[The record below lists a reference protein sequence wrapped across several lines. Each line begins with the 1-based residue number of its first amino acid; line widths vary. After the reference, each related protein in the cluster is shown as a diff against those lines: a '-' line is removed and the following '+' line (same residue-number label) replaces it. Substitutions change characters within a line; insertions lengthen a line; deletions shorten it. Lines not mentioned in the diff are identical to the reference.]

1 MKTTYQYDHYF
12 LYQDIIDMCTSF
24 VNNYPDLCSKETICI
39 TEKKREVIAM
49 TLTNKNTGDPLDKPA
64 FYMDANTHAGE
75 ITGNVVA
82 MHMMDYLLT
91 NYASN
96 STCKKILDEYTVY
109 VIPRITM
116 DGSEVYLTSA
126 YGLRSADR
134 DYNVQDSGIKQ
145 FDLDDDGVIRSMRIK
160 NKHGAWKKDV
170 LNENLMVEREPD
182 DIDGEFY
189 DVFVEGI
196 MDNYNGVNLYQKKA
210 EWGLDFNRNY
220 PYGWYNEVRQ
230 SGAGYYPL
238 SNPENKAVVDFVLKH
253 PNIGAVLTMHT
264 SGGVLLYPPGTKHEK
279 DGDPT
284 DMKIYKTIGKMA
296 TKELDYP
303 CINIFDNFN
312 KDQVFFPSG
321 AFDDWCYQDQ
331 GIYAYTMELWDLNKH
346 IGKPV
351 DWFNKEEPT
360 IEDMMDTYNKMIKF
374 SEENDLDAFKPWTKI
389 DHPQFGEV
397 EVGGFNHK
405 FLLQNCPCKF
415 LKEEVEKATK
425 FSLRYLLA
433 LPKLNIEDTTV
444 TKLAHNIYK
453 VEAVVAN
460 DGYMP
465 TYLSNEAKKLKKDE
479 SIKVTIENCRVLS
492 KDKTIE
498 IDSLGGYSLCDTSS
512 SLYGNLQTTNRN
524 DIACK
529 VEWIIETSDDNIT
542 IMAYNNKCG
551 KVSKTVSLA

>member
-24 VNNYPDLCSKETICI
+24 VNDYPDLCSKETICI
-39 TEKKREVIAM
+39 TEKNREVIAM

-296 TKELDYP
+296 TKEMDYP
-303 CINIFDNFN
+303 CINIFYNFN

-331 GIYAYTMELWDLNKH
+331 GIYAYTMELWDLKKH

-433 LPKLNIEDTTV
+433 LPKLNIEDTIL
-444 TKLAHNIYK
+444 TKLADNMYK
-453 VEAVVAN
+453 VEAVIAN

-479 SIKVTIENCRVLS
+479 SIKVTIENCKVLS

-529 VEWIIETSDDNIT
+529 VEWIIETGDDNIT

>member
-39 TEKKREVIAM
+39 TEKNREVIAM

-91 NYASN
+91 NYESN

-331 GIYAYTMELWDLNKH
+331 GIFAYTMELWDLNKH

-351 DWFNKEEPT
+351 DWFDKKEPT

-433 LPKLNIEDTTV
+433 LPKLNIEDTIV
-444 TKLAHNIYK
+444 TKLADNMYK
-453 VEAVVAN
+453 VEAVIAN

-479 SIKVTIENCRVLS
+479 SIKVTIENCKVLS

-529 VEWIIETSDDNIT
+529 VEWIIETGDDNIT

>member
-39 TEKKREVIAM
+39 TEKNREVIAM

-91 NYASN
+91 NYESN

-331 GIYAYTMELWDLNKH
+331 GIFAYTMELWDLNKH

-351 DWFNKEEPT
+351 DWFDKKEPT

-433 LPKLNIEDTTV
+433 LPKLNIEDTIV
-444 TKLAHNIYK
+444 TKLADNMYK
-453 VEAVVAN
+453 VEAVIAN

-479 SIKVTIENCRVLS
+479 SIKVTIENCKVLS

-529 VEWIIETSDDNIT
+529 VEWIIETTDDNIT

>member
-24 VNNYPDLCSKETICI
+24 VNDYPDLCSKETICI

-91 NYASN
+91 NYDSN

-346 IGKPV
+346 IGKSV
-351 DWFNKEEPT
+351 DWFDKKEPT

-433 LPKLNIEDTTV
+433 LPKLNIEDTIV
-444 TKLAHNIYK
+444 TKLADNMYK
-453 VEAVVAN
+453 VEAVIAN

-479 SIKVTIENCRVLS
+479 SIKVTIENCKVLS

>member
-24 VNNYPDLCSKETICI
+24 VNDYPDLCSKETICI
-39 TEKKREVIAM
+39 TEKNREVIAM

-220 PYGWYNEVRQ
+220 PYGWYNGVRQ

-296 TKELDYP
+296 TKEMDYP

-331 GIYAYTMELWDLNKH
+331 GIFAYTMELWDLKKH

-444 TKLAHNIYK
+444 TKLATNIYK

-479 SIKVTIENCRVLS
+479 SIKVTIENCKVLS

-529 VEWIIETSDDNIT
+529 VEWIIETGDDNIT

>member
-24 VNNYPDLCSKETICI
+24 VNDYPDLCSKETICI
-39 TEKKREVIAM
+39 TEKNREVIAM

-331 GIYAYTMELWDLNKH
+331 GIYAYTMELWDLKKH

-397 EVGGFNHK
+397 EIGGFNHK

-444 TKLAHNIYK
+444 TKLATNIYK

-479 SIKVTIENCRVLS
+479 SIKVTIENCKVLS

-529 VEWIIETSDDNIT
+529 VEWIIETGDDNIT

>member
-24 VNNYPDLCSKETICI
+24 VNDYPDLCSKETICI
-39 TEKKREVIAM
+39 TEKNREVIAM

-238 SNPENKAVVDFVLKH
+238 SNPENKAVVDCVLKH

-296 TKELDYP
+296 TKEMDYP

-331 GIYAYTMELWDLNKH
+331 GIYAYTMELWDLKKH

-444 TKLAHNIYK
+444 TKLATNIYK

-479 SIKVTIENCRVLS
+479 SIKVTIENCKVLS

-529 VEWIIETSDDNIT
+529 VEWIIETGDDNIT

>member
-24 VNNYPDLCSKETICI
+24 VNDYPDLCSKETICI
-39 TEKKREVIAM
+39 TQKNREVIAM

-296 TKELDYP
+296 TKEMDYP

-331 GIYAYTMELWDLNKH
+331 GIYAYTMELWDLKKH

-433 LPKLNIEDTTV
+433 LPKLYIEDTTV
-444 TKLAHNIYK
+444 TKLATNIYK

-479 SIKVTIENCRVLS
+479 SIKVTIENCKVLS

-529 VEWIIETSDDNIT
+529 VEWIIETGDDNIT

>member
-24 VNNYPDLCSKETICI
+24 VNDYPDLCSKETICI
-39 TEKKREVIAM
+39 TEKNREVIAM

-331 GIYAYTMELWDLNKH
+331 GIFAYTMELWDLKKH

-444 TKLAHNIYK
+444 TKLATNIYK

-479 SIKVTIENCRVLS
+479 SIKVTIENCKVLS

-529 VEWIIETSDDNIT
+529 VEWIIETGDDNIT

>member
-39 TEKKREVIAM
+39 TEKNREVIAM

-296 TKELDYP
+296 TKEMDYP

-331 GIYAYTMELWDLNKH
+331 GIFAYTMELWDLNKH

-351 DWFNKEEPT
+351 DWFDKKEPT

-433 LPKLNIEDTTV
+433 LPKLNIEDTIV
-444 TKLAHNIYK
+444 TKLADNMYK

-479 SIKVTIENCRVLS
+479 SIKVTIENCKVLS

-529 VEWIIETSDDNIT
+529 VEWIIETGDDNIT

>member
-24 VNNYPDLCSKETICI
+24 VNDYPDLCSKETICI
-39 TEKKREVIAM
+39 TQKNREVIAM

-296 TKELDYP
+296 TKEMDYP

-331 GIYAYTMELWDLNKH
+331 GIYAYTMELWDLKKH

-444 TKLAHNIYK
+444 TKLATNIYK

-479 SIKVTIENCRVLS
+479 SIKVTIENCKVLS

-529 VEWIIETSDDNIT
+529 VEWIIETGDDNIT

>member
-24 VNNYPDLCSKETICI
+24 VNDYPDLCSKETICI
-39 TEKKREVIAM
+39 TEKNREVIAM

-134 DYNVQDSGIKQ
+134 DYNVQDNGIKQ

-296 TKELDYP
+296 TKEMDYP

-351 DWFNKEEPT
+351 DWFDKKEPT

-433 LPKLNIEDTTV
+433 LPKLNIEDTIV
-444 TKLAHNIYK
+444 TKLADNMYK
-453 VEAVVAN
+453 VEAVIAN

-479 SIKVTIENCRVLS
+479 SIKVTIENCKVLS

-529 VEWIIETSDDNIT
+529 VEWIIETGDDNIT

>member
-24 VNNYPDLCSKETICI
+24 VNDYPDLCSKETICI
-39 TEKKREVIAM
+39 TQKNREVIAM

-351 DWFNKEEPT
+351 DWFDKKEPT

-433 LPKLNIEDTTV
+433 LPKLNIEDTIV
-444 TKLAHNIYK
+444 TKLADNMYK

-479 SIKVTIENCRVLS
+479 SIKVTIENCKVLS

-529 VEWIIETSDDNIT
+529 VEWIIETGDDNIT

>member
-1 MKTTYQYDHYF
+1 MKTTYQYNHYF

-39 TEKKREVIAM
+39 TEKNREVIAM

-91 NYASN
+91 NYDGN

-331 GIYAYTMELWDLNKH
+331 GIFAYTMELWDLNKH

-360 IEDMMDTYNKMIKF
+360 IEDKMDTYNKMIKF

-433 LPKLNIEDTTV
+433 LPKLNIEDTIV
-444 TKLAHNIYK
+444 TKLADNMYK

-479 SIKVTIENCRVLS
+479 SIKVTIENCKVLS

-529 VEWIIETSDDNIT
+529 VEWIIETGDDNIT

>member
-24 VNNYPDLCSKETICI
+24 VNDYPDLCSKETICI
-39 TEKKREVIAM
+39 TEKNREVIAM

-91 NYASN
+91 NYESN

-331 GIYAYTMELWDLNKH
+331 GIYAYTMELWDLKKH

-433 LPKLNIEDTTV
+433 LPKLNIEDTIV
-444 TKLAHNIYK
+444 TKLADNMYK
-453 VEAVVAN
+453 VEAVIAN

-479 SIKVTIENCRVLS
+479 SIKVTIENCKVLS

-529 VEWIIETSDDNIT
+529 VEWIIETGDDNIT

>member
-24 VNNYPDLCSKETICI
+24 VNDYPDLCSKETICI
-39 TEKKREVIAM
+39 TEKNREVIAM

-331 GIYAYTMELWDLNKH
+331 GIYAYTMELWDLKKH

-444 TKLAHNIYK
+444 TKLATNIYK

-479 SIKVTIENCRVLS
+479 SIKVTIENCKVLS

-529 VEWIIETSDDNIT
+529 VEWIIETGDDNIT

>member
-24 VNNYPDLCSKETICI
+24 VNDYPDLCSKETICI
-39 TEKKREVIAM
+39 TQKNREVIAM

-331 GIYAYTMELWDLNKH
+331 GIFAYTMELWDLNKH

-351 DWFNKEEPT
+351 DWFDKKEPT

-433 LPKLNIEDTTV
+433 LPKLNIEDTIV
-444 TKLAHNIYK
+444 TKLADNMYK

-479 SIKVTIENCRVLS
+479 SIKVTIENCKVLS

-529 VEWIIETSDDNIT
+529 VEWIIETGDDNIT

>member
-39 TEKKREVIAM
+39 TEKNREVIAM

-351 DWFNKEEPT
+351 DWFDKKEPT

-433 LPKLNIEDTTV
+433 LPKLNIEDTIV
-444 TKLAHNIYK
+444 TKLADNMYK
-453 VEAVVAN
+453 VEAVIAN

-479 SIKVTIENCRVLS
+479 SIKVTIENCKVLS

-529 VEWIIETSDDNIT
+529 VEWIIETGDDNIT

>member
-39 TEKKREVIAM
+39 TEKNREVIAM
-49 TLTNKNTGDPLDKPA
+49 TLTNKNIGDPLDKPA

-331 GIYAYTMELWDLNKH
+331 GIFAYTMELWDLNKH

-351 DWFNKEEPT
+351 DWFDKKEPT

-433 LPKLNIEDTTV
+433 LPKLNIEDTIV
-444 TKLAHNIYK
+444 TKLADNMYK
-453 VEAVVAN
+453 VEAVIAN

-479 SIKVTIENCRVLS
+479 SIKVTIENCKVLT

-529 VEWIIETSDDNIT
+529 VEWIIETGDDNIT

>member
-24 VNNYPDLCSKETICI
+24 VNDYPDLCSKETICI
-39 TEKKREVIAM
+39 TEKNREVIAM

-296 TKELDYP
+296 TKEMDYP

-331 GIYAYTMELWDLNKH
+331 GIYAYTMELWDLKKH

-433 LPKLNIEDTTV
+433 LPKLNNEDTIL
-444 TKLAHNIYK
+444 TKLADNMYK
-453 VEAVVAN
+453 VEAVIAN

-479 SIKVTIENCRVLS
+479 SIKVTIENCKVLS

-529 VEWIIETSDDNIT
+529 VEWIIETGDDNIT

>member
-24 VNNYPDLCSKETICI
+24 VNDYPDLCSKETICI
-39 TEKKREVIAM
+39 TEKNREVIAM

-425 FSLRYLLA
+425 FSLRYLFA

-444 TKLAHNIYK
+444 TKLATNIYK

-479 SIKVTIENCRVLS
+479 SIKVTIENCKVLS

-529 VEWIIETSDDNIT
+529 VEWIIETGDDNIT

>member
-24 VNNYPDLCSKETICI
+24 VNDYPDLCSKETICI
-39 TEKKREVIAM
+39 TQKNREVIAM

-220 PYGWYNEVRQ
+220 PYGWCNEVRQ

-296 TKELDYP
+296 TKEMDYP

-331 GIYAYTMELWDLNKH
+331 GIYAYTMELWDLKKH

-433 LPKLNIEDTTV
+433 LPKLNIEDTIL
-444 TKLAHNIYK
+444 TKLADNMYK
-453 VEAVVAN
+453 VEAVIAN

-479 SIKVTIENCRVLS
+479 SIKVTIENCKVLS

-529 VEWIIETSDDNIT
+529 VEWIIETGDDNIT

>member
-24 VNNYPDLCSKETICI
+24 VNDYPDLCSKETICI
-39 TEKKREVIAM
+39 TEKNREVIAM

-296 TKELDYP
+296 TKEMDYP

-331 GIYAYTMELWDLNKH
+331 GIYAYTMELWDLKKH

-397 EVGGFNHK
+397 EIGGFNHK

-444 TKLAHNIYK
+444 TKLATNIYK

-479 SIKVTIENCRVLS
+479 SIKVTIENCKVLS

-529 VEWIIETSDDNIT
+529 VEWIIETGDDNIT

>member
-39 TEKKREVIAM
+39 TEKNREVIAM

-351 DWFNKEEPT
+351 DWFDKKEPT

-433 LPKLNIEDTTV
+433 LPKLNIEDTIV
-444 TKLAHNIYK
+444 TKLADNMYK

-479 SIKVTIENCRVLS
+479 SIKVTIENCKVLS

-529 VEWIIETSDDNIT
+529 VEWIIETGDDNIT

>member
-39 TEKKREVIAM
+39 TEKNREVIAM

-91 NYASN
+91 NYESN

-296 TKELDYP
+296 TKEMDYP

-351 DWFNKEEPT
+351 DWFDKKEPT

-433 LPKLNIEDTTV
+433 LPKLNIEDTIV
-444 TKLAHNIYK
+444 TKLADNMYK
-453 VEAVVAN
+453 VEAVIAN

-479 SIKVTIENCRVLS
+479 SIKVTIENCKVLS

-529 VEWIIETSDDNIT
+529 VEWIIETGDDNIT

>member
-24 VNNYPDLCSKETICI
+24 VNDYPDLCSKETICI
-39 TEKKREVIAM
+39 TQKNREVIAM

-296 TKELDYP
+296 TKEMDYP

-331 GIYAYTMELWDLNKH
+331 GIYAYTMELWDLKKH

-397 EVGGFNHK
+397 EIGGFNHK

-444 TKLAHNIYK
+444 TKLATNIYK

-479 SIKVTIENCRVLS
+479 SIKVTIENCKVLS

-529 VEWIIETSDDNIT
+529 VEWIIETGDDNIT

>member
-24 VNNYPDLCSKETICI
+24 VNDYPDLCSKETICI
-39 TEKKREVIAM
+39 TEKNREVIAM

-145 FDLDDDGVIRSMRIK
+145 IDLDDDGVIRSMRIK

-238 SNPENKAVVDFVLKH
+238 SNAENKAVVDFVLKH

-331 GIYAYTMELWDLNKH
+331 GIFAYTMELWDLKKH

-397 EVGGFNHK
+397 EIGGFNHK

-433 LPKLNIEDTTV
+433 LPKLNIEDTIV
-444 TKLAHNIYK
+444 TKLADNMYK
-453 VEAVVAN
+453 VEAVIAN

-479 SIKVTIENCRVLS
+479 SIKVTIENCKVLS

-529 VEWIIETSDDNIT
+529 VEWIIETGDDNIT

>member
-39 TEKKREVIAM
+39 TEKNREVIAM

-351 DWFNKEEPT
+351 DWFDKKEPT

-433 LPKLNIEDTTV
+433 LPKLNIEDTIV
-444 TKLAHNIYK
+444 TKLADNMYK
-453 VEAVVAN
+453 VEAVIAN

-479 SIKVTIENCRVLS
+479 SIKVTIENCKVLT

-529 VEWIIETSDDNIT
+529 VEWIIETGDDNIT

>member
-351 DWFNKEEPT
+351 DWFDKKEPT

-433 LPKLNIEDTTV
+433 LPKLNIEDTIV
-444 TKLAHNIYK
+444 TKLADNMYK

-479 SIKVTIENCRVLS
+479 SIKVTIENCKVLS

-529 VEWIIETSDDNIT
+529 VEWIIETGDDNIT

>member
-24 VNNYPDLCSKETICI
+24 VNDYPDLCSKETICI
-39 TEKKREVIAM
+39 TEKNREVIAM

-296 TKELDYP
+296 TKEMDYP

-331 GIYAYTMELWDLNKH
+331 GIYAYTMELWDLKKH

-444 TKLAHNIYK
+444 TKLATNIYK

-479 SIKVTIENCRVLS
+479 SIKVTIENCKVLS

-529 VEWIIETSDDNIT
+529 VEWIIETGDDNIT

>member
-91 NYASN
+91 NYDSN

-331 GIYAYTMELWDLNKH
+331 GIFAYTMELWDLNKH

-397 EVGGFNHK
+397 EIGGFNHK

-433 LPKLNIEDTTV
+433 LPKLNIEDTIV
-444 TKLAHNIYK
+444 TKLADNMYK
-453 VEAVVAN
+453 VEAVIAN

-479 SIKVTIENCRVLS
+479 SIKVTIENCKVLS

-529 VEWIIETSDDNIT
+529 VEWIIETGDDNIT

>member
-39 TEKKREVIAM
+39 TEKNREVIAM

-351 DWFNKEEPT
+351 DWFDKKEPT

-433 LPKLNIEDTTV
+433 LPKLNIEDTIV
-444 TKLAHNIYK
+444 TKLADNMYK
-453 VEAVVAN
+453 VEAVIAN

-479 SIKVTIENCRVLS
+479 SIKVTIENCKVLS

-529 VEWIIETSDDNIT
+529 VEWLIETGDDNIT

>member
-24 VNNYPDLCSKETICI
+24 VNDYPDLCSKETICI
-39 TEKKREVIAM
+39 TEKNREVIAM

-82 MHMMDYLLT
+82 MHMMDSLLT
-91 NYASN
+91 KYASN

-296 TKELDYP
+296 TKEMDYP

-331 GIYAYTMELWDLNKH
+331 GIYAYTMELWDLKKH

-397 EVGGFNHK
+397 EIGGFNHK

-444 TKLAHNIYK
+444 TKLAPNIYK
-453 VEAVVAN
+453 VEAVIAN

-479 SIKVTIENCRVLS
+479 SIKVTIENCKVLS

-529 VEWIIETSDDNIT
+529 VEWIIETGDDNIT

>member
-24 VNNYPDLCSKETICI
+24 VNDYPDLCSKETICI
-39 TEKKREVIAM
+39 TEKNREVIAM

-196 MDNYNGVNLYQKKA
+196 MDNYYGVNLYQKKA

-331 GIYAYTMELWDLNKH
+331 GIFAYTMELWDLKKH

-433 LPKLNIEDTTV
+433 LPKLNIEDTIL
-444 TKLAHNIYK
+444 TKLADNMYK
-453 VEAVVAN
+453 VEAVIAN

-479 SIKVTIENCRVLS
+479 SIKVTIENCKVLS

-529 VEWIIETSDDNIT
+529 VEWIIETGDDNIT

>member
-24 VNNYPDLCSKETICI
+24 VNDYPDLCSKETICI
-39 TEKKREVIAM
+39 TQKNREVIAM

-91 NYASN
+91 NYDSN

-296 TKELDYP
+296 TKEMDYP

-331 GIYAYTMELWDLNKH
+331 GIYAYTMELWDLKKH

-433 LPKLNIEDTTV
+433 LPKLNIEDTIV
-444 TKLAHNIYK
+444 TKLADNMYK
-453 VEAVVAN
+453 VEAVIAN

-479 SIKVTIENCRVLS
+479 SIKVTIENCKVLS

-529 VEWIIETSDDNIT
+529 VEWIIETGDDNIT

>member
-24 VNNYPDLCSKETICI
+24 VNDYPDLCSKETICI
-39 TEKKREVIAM
+39 TEKNREVIAM

-331 GIYAYTMELWDLNKH
+331 GIFAYTMELWDLKKH

-397 EVGGFNHK
+397 EIGGFNHK

-433 LPKLNIEDTTV
+433 LPKLNSEDSTV
-444 TKLAHNIYK
+444 TKLAPNIYK
-453 VEAVVAN
+453 VEAVIAN

-479 SIKVTIENCRVLS
+479 SIKVTIENCKVLS

-529 VEWIIETSDDNIT
+529 VEWIIETGDDNIT

>member
-24 VNNYPDLCSKETICI
+24 VNDYPDLCSKETICI
-39 TEKKREVIAM
+39 TEKNLEVIAM

-296 TKELDYP
+296 TKEMDYP

-331 GIYAYTMELWDLNKH
+331 GIFAYTMELWDLKKH

-433 LPKLNIEDTTV
+433 LPKLNIEDTIL
-444 TKLAHNIYK
+444 TKLADNMYK
-453 VEAVVAN
+453 VEAVIAN

-479 SIKVTIENCRVLS
+479 SIKVTIENCKVLS

-529 VEWIIETSDDNIT
+529 VEWIIETGDDNIT

>member
-24 VNNYPDLCSKETICI
+24 VNDYPDLCSKETICI
-39 TEKKREVIAM
+39 TEKNREVIAM

-145 FDLDDDGVIRSMRIK
+145 FDLDDYGVIRSMRIK

-296 TKELDYP
+296 TKEMDYP

-331 GIYAYTMELWDLNKH
+331 GIYAYTMELWDLKKH

-397 EVGGFNHK
+397 EIGGFNHK

-433 LPKLNIEDTTV
+433 LPKLNIEDTIV
-444 TKLAHNIYK
+444 TKLADNMYK
-453 VEAVVAN
+453 VEAVIAN

-479 SIKVTIENCRVLS
+479 SIKVTIENCKVLS

-529 VEWIIETSDDNIT
+529 VEWIIETGDDNIT

>member
-39 TEKKREVIAM
+39 TEKNREVIAM

-331 GIYAYTMELWDLNKH
+331 GIFAYTMELWDLNKH

-351 DWFNKEEPT
+351 DWFDKKEPT

-433 LPKLNIEDTTV
+433 LPKLNIEDTIV
-444 TKLAHNIYK
+444 TKLADNMYK
-453 VEAVVAN
+453 VEAVIAN

-479 SIKVTIENCRVLS
+479 SIKVTIENCKVLS

-529 VEWIIETSDDNIT
+529 VEWIIETGDDNIT